1 MTASLDEEGRLKL
14 NDNTSDIHLITPAKV
29 SEAVGNAFAD
39 VKTPSLIITE
49 QAKFE
54 GEQIEAATKIAIEK
68 GKFYIE
74 DALTP
79 ELRKKVYDGWYKNN
93 PSKEDA
99 LNIVRLIQAWYDRL
113 PSNVFISSRGGFFP
127 VTKNTG
133 YKLEYYGADGR
144 QISVGG
150 MMLTVN
156 GQQPC
161 ITFHHSVFYVYDF
174 SLAEFCVEE
183 MGQDVFHLCGKS
195 EGNTILHGGKITT
208 RAYKDYGYTSGM
220 ADPDKRWIPHIDG
233 WTRENRTSAQV
244 WR

>member
-1 MTASLDEEGRLKL
+1 M
-14 NDNTSDIHLITPAKV
+14 
-29 SEAVGNAFAD
+29 
-39 VKTPSLIITE
+39 
-49 QAKFE
+49 
-54 GEQIEAATKIAIEK
+54 
-68 GKFYIE
+68 
-74 DALTP
+74 
-79 ELRKKVYDGWYKNN
+79 
-93 PSKEDA
+93 
-99 LNIVRLIQAWYDRL
+99 NIVRLIQAWYDRL

-133 YKLEYYGADGR
+133 YKPEYYGADGR

-150 MMLTVN
+150 MVLTVN

-161 ITFHHSVFYVYDF
+161 ITFHHSVFNVYDF

-233 WTRENRTSAQV
+233 WTRENLTSAQV